1 MAGIATCF
9 KPKHTSI
16 MQGSLKL
23 NSYVALSLRI
33 SGSQLSLY
41 VAMQLMYHVS
51 VAIILCMQYGVWS
64 HRRLCVYVYESV

>member
-51 VAIILCMQYGVWS
+51 VAIAMYAIW
-64 HRRLCVYVYESV
+64 CVEPPPFVCIRI

>member
-51 VAIILCMQYGVWS
+51 VAIMQYGVWS